1 MLNKRI
7 LVTGASG
14 FVGRPLCALLHD
26 SGFTVRAAVRDGAL
40 VGPPAL
46 AAHEIIEIGDL
57 DAGTSWASALDGVDT
72 VIHLAARAHILHD
85 TSADPLSAYRRVNTA
100 PTIELA
106 HAAARYGVR
115 RLVFVSSIKVNGE
128 ETFSQPFCESDEVLP
143 LDPYALSKLEAE
155 LGLAEVARAGALE
168 VTVVRPPLVY
178 GPRVRGNFRR
188 LLDWMHRGIP
198 LPFGDTV
205 NRRSLIGV
213 DNLASALLSCALH
226 PQAANQTF
234 LVSDNEDLSTS
245 ELLRRTA
252 AAMGRPARLI
262 TLPAALLRAAAG
274 FAGQQE
280 SFRRLCGSLLL
291 NTKKIRQ
298 TLGWTPPASVDD
310 ELKLTVNWYLAR
322 EAFE

>member
-1 MLNKRI
+1 MPSKRI

-14 FVGRPLCALLHD
+14 FVGRPLCALLHS
-26 SGFTVRAAVRDGAL
+26 SGFTVRAAVRNGAR
-40 VGPPAL
+40 VKSPAL
-46 AAHEIIEIGDL
+46 AAREIVEIGDL
-57 DAGTSWASALDGVDT
+57 DAATSWESALDCVDT

-85 TSADPLSAYRRVNTA
+85 ASADPLSAYRRVNTA
-100 PTIELA
+100 PTIQLA
-106 HAAARYGVR
+106 QAAARSGVR
-115 RLVFVSSIKVNGE
+115 RLIFVSSIKVNGE
-128 ETFSQPFCESDEVLP
+128 ETTAQPFSEADEVSP
-143 LDPYALSKLEAE
+143 RDPYALSKLEAE
-155 LGLAEVARAGALE
+155 RGLAEVARSGALE
-168 VTVVRPPLVY
+168 ATVVRPPLVY

-198 LPFGDTV
+198 LPFGTTV

-213 DNLASALLSCALH
+213 DNLASALLACVLH
-226 PQAANQTF
+226 PRAANQTF
-234 LVSDNEDLSTS
+234 LVSDDEDLSTS

-262 TLPAALLRAAAG
+262 ALPAALLRAVAG
-274 FAGQQE
+274 VSGQQE

-310 ELKLTVNWYLAR
+310 ELKRTVNWYLAR